1 MGMTGSSDLPP
12 PAARRTGRLYF
23 LDNLR
28 IALTILVI
36 AHHVGQA
43 YGPTGGSWPIQEAT
57 RADILGP
64 FFTVNRS
71 FFMSLFFMISGYL
84 MVMSYDRSRPLAF
97 VKGRILRLGVPLVA
111 FFFLFIPLQ
120 QYLCHCWSGDMESM
134 SFRRYYVDSYLGFV
148 THPEMNFGHLWYV
161 EHLLIA
167 SLCYAGLRAAWR
179 RPSPTNPTGTKLPG
193 VLAVV
198 LFALVLALTSA
209 TVRISHPID
218 RWSGFLGFI
227 QVAFA
232 DVPRDLSF
240 FVLGAVAYRRQ
251 WFLGLSN
258 SAGRIW
264 LAVGVALAVLWYAY
278 SLGLR
283 QVLPISKA
291 TMGVVYP
298 IWESLLCCGVCIGL
312 LALFRERLN
321 YQGRWTKA
329 MADGQYAAYL
339 FHVPVVVLIQFAIM
353 DIALPPFA
361 KFLLV
366 TAVGVPVTFLLAHWI
381 RRPALLRRIL

>member
-1 MGMTGSSDLPP
+1 
-12 PAARRTGRLYF
+12 
-23 LDNLR
+23 
-28 IALTILVI
+28 
-36 AHHVGQA
+36 
-43 YGPTGGSWPIQEAT
+43 
-57 RADILGP
+57 
-64 FFTVNRS
+64 
-71 FFMSLFFMISGYL
+71 
-84 MVMSYDRSRPLAF
+84 
-97 VKGRILRLGVPLVA
+97 
-111 FFFLFIPLQ
+111 
-120 QYLCHCWSGDMESM
+120 
-134 SFRRYYVDSYLGFV
+134 
-148 THPEMNFGHLWYV
+148 
-161 EHLLIA
+161 
-167 SLCYAGLRAAWR
+167 
-179 RPSPTNPTGTKLPG
+179 
-193 VLAVV
+193 
-198 LFALVLALTSA
+198 
-209 TVRISHPID
+209 
-218 RWSGFLGFI
+218 
-227 QVAFA
+227 
-232 DVPRDLSF
+232 LSF